1 MGCWWWWWWWGPPSW
16 PEVVSN
22 STRQA
27 STAASQ
33 ARWAASRS
41 PDHPLTTGAN
51 NFFEVGTFGAYLK
64 GVQSLSYSSCG
75 GQTACFIFCLPLVR
89 NIISYQTDLM
99 KYCCLLFEKQRNDI
113 IMCLKLLVTII
124 SIKMKCKRCD
134 LEVSRGH
141 TELKLST

>member
-1 MGCWWWWWWWGPPSW
+1 MGCWWWWWGPPSW

-41 PDHPLTTGAN
+41 PDHRLTTGAN
-51 NFFEVGTFGAYLK
+51 DYREVGTFGAYLK

-89 NIISYQTDLM
+89 NIISYQTDLDEI
-99 KYCCLLFEKQRNDI
+99 LLSFI
-113 IMCLKLLVTII
+113 
-124 SIKMKCKRCD
+124 
-134 LEVSRGH
+134 
-141 TELKLST
+141 